1 MDSTSLKIILGVA
14 QSKSWMLT
22 MADVKATFLQ
32 GLPLTERVVRVKPP
46 PEAKVPAG
54 HVWELQVAIYGL
66 QDASL
71 RFHWKVC
78 KVFKELGLKQSRLDP
93 AVFYSFNSRG
103 ELQGVIGT
111 HVDDFLMAG
120 TQDWLK
126 VTTSKIAAQFELG
139 KMEKDD
145 FLYCGHRIGEADTRA
160 GRVH

>member
-1 MDSTSLKIILGVA
+1 M
-14 QSKSWMLT
+14 
-22 MADVKATFLQ
+22 
-32 GLPLTERVVRVKPP
+32 
-46 PEAKVPAG
+46 
-54 HVWELQVAIYGL
+54 ELQVAIYGL

-78 KVFKELGLKQSRLDP
+78 KVFKELGLKQSWLDP

-126 VTTSKIAAQFELG
+126 VITSKIAVQFELG
-139 KMEKDD
+139 KVEKDD
-145 FLYCGHRIGEADTRA
+145 FLYCRHRIIQKNEKLTLGQDEFAEKIKPYNISPTSKRA
-160 GRVH
+160 TVDKVTDKERALINLAPESWVGSLG